1 LQGWLKSEQ
10 GGLSPPSPHTLT
22 TGTTGTAMTA
32 LYALRTLEAH
42 GMDDAAL
49 QTIYRSV
56 IIAKLTNA
64 SSNM

>member
-1 LQGWLKSEQ
+1 MA
-10 GGLSPPSPHTLT
+10 HFTFT
-22 TGTTGTAMTA
+22 FTTGTAMTA
-32 LYALRTLEAH
+32 LYALRTLKAH